1 MNIEKS
7 PGEERDTE
15 KRKEVPPHTPVE
27 EGNKEVSHGLDK
39 NENENRDTKKSEEGP
54 TPPPVEKGGEE
65 DPDLNDKMPHLTYTI
80 QKEIID
86 KSL

>member
-27 EGNKEVSHGLDK
+27 EGNKEVSHGLDE
-39 NENENRDTKKSEEGP
+39 NENENRDTKKVKKALHLLQLKKEG
-54 TPPPVEKGGEE
+54 K
-65 DPDLNDKMPHLTYTI
+65 KI
-80 QKEIID
+80 QI
-86 KSL
+86 